1 MSRLWKSCTSK
12 WTGRIDG
19 PVGADPCVEAPVSP
33 ASGTPDNDFHF
44 ICLCFSSSRYYDQ
57 LNSLEAK
64 IPSAENQIPFKW
76 KDAFDKGGLFVGR
89 MSLSEFSSSLTE
101 CLLCFDILP
110 AEKDDKR
117 SLTFPVFLP
126 PPHFTA
132 QASLAFE
139 KICVMFNI
147 GSMLSQ
153 IGANQ
158 NVEFDDGLKIA
169 TRYFQ
174 QAAGVFQYVKDHVL
188 AAIQQEPT
196 PDLYP
201 DALSAL
207 ITLMM
212 AQAQEVLFMKAA
224 KGAFRL
230 IDWLIDEW
238 MNGLIDW
245 SIDRSAKY
253 N

>member
-1 MSRLWKSCTSK
+1 
-12 WTGRIDG
+12 
-19 PVGADPCVEAPVSP
+19 
-33 ASGTPDNDFHF
+33 
-44 ICLCFSSSRYYDQ
+44 
-57 LNSLEAK
+57 
-64 IPSAENQIPFKW
+64 
-76 KDAFDKGGLFVGR
+76 
-89 MSLSEFSSSLTE
+89 
-101 CLLCFDILP
+101 
-110 AEKDDKR
+110 
-117 SLTFPVFLP
+117 
-126 PPHFTA
+126 
-132 QASLAFE
+132 
-139 KICVMFNI
+139 
-147 GSMLSQ
+147 MLSQ

-230 IDWLIDEW
+230 IDRLVDGVFDW
-238 MNGLIDW
+238 LIDW
-245 SIDRSAKY
+245 SAQY